1 MERRIG
7 NVALNYVYYPGKDL
21 YSDGDMEDALLD
33 IVQRYQEEELDRVVA
48 ESRDWTVL
56 YHLSCIRKNI
66 VEWLPIEKSDTVLEV
81 GSGCGAITGAL
92 AEKAGKVQCVELS
105 EKRSMINA
113 TRNKKYNNIEIFLG
127 NFQDVESVLQS
138 YDYITLIGVFEYG
151 EQYINTNT
159 PYDDFLQ
166 ILKKHLKENGK
177 LIIAIENRLGLKYWG
192 GCREDHF
199 GTFFEGLEG
208 YKDSAGVRT
217 FSKLE
222 WEKLLGKAGFGN
234 VTYYYPYP
242 DYKFPLRI
250 YSDKHLPQMGE
261 LNNNLNNFDRSRMV
275 LFNETKVF
283 DSLIADGLFPLFS
296 NSYLMVVEK

>member
-7 NVALNYVYYPGKDL
+7 NVALNYSFYSGKDL
-21 YSDGDMEDALLD
+21 YSDGNVEDTLLD
-33 IVQRYQEEELDRVVA
+33 IVQRYQEEELGRIVE
-48 ESRDWTVL
+48 ESQDWAVL
-56 YHLSCIRKNI
+56 YHLSHIRKNI

-92 AEKAGKVQCVELS
+92 AAKAGKVQCVELS
-105 EKRSMINA
+105 EKRSLINA
-113 TRNKKYNNIEIFLG
+113 TRNKKFGNVEIFLG

-151 EQYINTNT
+151 EQYIKTNT
-159 PYDDFLQ
+159 PYFDFLQ
-166 ILKKHLKENGK
+166 ILKKHLKEKGK
-177 LIIAIENRLGLKYWG
+177 LVIAIENRLGLKYWG

-208 YKDSAGVRT
+208 YQNSDGVRT

-222 WEKLLGKAGFGN
+222 WENIWKDAGFGK
-234 VTYYYPYP
+234 VEYYYPYP

-250 YSDKHLPQMGE
+250 YSDKQLPKIGE
-261 LNNNLNNFDRSRMV
+261 LTNNLNNFDRSRMV

-283 DSLIADGLFPLFS
+283 DSLIREGLFPLFS
-296 NSYLMVVEK
+296 NSFLMVVEV